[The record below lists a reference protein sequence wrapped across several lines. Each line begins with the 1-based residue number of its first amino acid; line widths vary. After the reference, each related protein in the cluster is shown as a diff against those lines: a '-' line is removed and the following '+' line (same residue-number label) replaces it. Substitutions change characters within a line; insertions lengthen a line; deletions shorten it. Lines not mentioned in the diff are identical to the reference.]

1 MRLCWGGGRED
12 INFYCL
18 NIGFPI
24 AFFYFIFW
32 HCCKCR
38 AQSAVKTV
46 SWKVLGSPHTHREF
60 VMWTRFCPAFEF
72 WPPHRS
78 SVHMLRVR
86 NQKEKRM
93 TAGLYLR
100 EFTES
105 TGQLHQHASFLS
117 FHRLALRR
125 GCFGPYIT
133 ALRQRAD
140 FIWKCG
146 DPVRC
151 LRGVRVG
158 TLELRSVSALET
170 DITATHICF
179 RAFVR
184 NEIPFPLSSFY
195 CISPVRW
202 DVWSK
207 LLVKW

>member
-1 MRLCWGGGRED
+1 MPCTVWGENSLLKGAWQLSHPPWVRHVNA
-12 INFYCL
+12 IWSCL
-18 NIGFPI
+18 WVP
-24 AFFYFIFW
+24 
-32 HCCKCR
+32 
-38 AQSAVKTV
+38 T
-46 SWKVLGSPHTHREF
+46 
-60 VMWTRFCPAFEF
+60 
-72 WPPHRS
+72 PPHQS

-117 FHRLALRR
+117 LHRLALRR

-179 RAFVR
+179 RASVR